1 MESKQIALSNKTFT
15 LETARAKPRL
25 FLAAVEGTIPPQTF
39 AQRKKESTEQYI
51 TRLFNRCLRSDQLA
65 KRNKVTTEKRV
76 SQRKSETEPAPIKS
90 VKKGEIKINIS
101 QTPNV
106 LANNARDLSVD
117 IIARLSDI
125 LLHSLY
131 VPDGEKTPAELLEA
145 LTNLNA
151 AARIVKATAENV
163 IK

>member
-1 MESKQIALSNKTFT
+1 M
-15 LETARAKPRL
+15 
-25 FLAAVEGTIPPQTF
+25 
-39 AQRKKESTEQYI
+39 
-51 TRLFNRCLRSDQLA
+51 FNRCLRSDQLA
-65 KRNKVTTEKRV
+65 KCNKVTTEKRV
-76 SQRKSETEPAPIKS
+76 SQRKSETEP
-90 VKKGEIKINIS
+90 KGEIKINIS

-117 IIARLSDI
+117 IIVRLSDI

-131 VPDGEKTPAELLEA
+131 IPDGEKTPAELLEA

>member
-1 MESKQIALSNKTFT
+1 MESKQITLSNKTFT
-15 LETARAKPRL
+15 LETALAKPRL
-25 FLAAVEGTIPPQTF
+25 FLTAVEGAIPPQPF

-65 KRNKVTTEKRV
+65 KCNKVTTEKRV
-76 SQRKSETEPAPIKS
+76 SQRKSETEP
-90 VKKGEIKINIS
+90 KGEIKINIS

-117 IIARLSDI
+117 IIVRLSDI

>member
-1 MESKQIALSNKTFT
+1 MESKQITLSNKTFT
-15 LETARAKPRL
+15 LKTALAKPRL

-65 KRNKVTTEKRV
+65 KRKEAEPRNKVTTEKRV
-76 SQRKSETEPAPIKS
+76 SQRKSETEP
-90 VKKGEIKINIS
+90 KGEIKINIS
-101 QTPNV
+101 QTPSV
-106 LANNARDLSVD
+106 LASNARDLSVD
-117 IIARLSDI
+117 IIVRLSDI

>member
-1 MESKQIALSNKTFT
+1 MESKQITLGNKTFT
-15 LETARAKPRL
+15 LEKARAKPRL

-51 TRLFNRCLRSDQLA
+51 ARLFNRCLRSDQLA
-65 KRNKVTTEKRV
+65 KRKEIEQKRAP
-76 SQRKSETEPAPIKS
+76 QRKSETEP
-90 VKKGEIKINIS
+90 KGEIKINIS

-117 IIARLSDI
+117 IIVRLSDI
-125 LLHSLY
+125 LLHTIY
-131 VPDGEKTPAELLEA
+131 VPDGEKAPAELLEA

>member
-1 MESKQIALSNKTFT
+1 MESKQITLSNKTFT
-15 LETARAKPRL
+15 LKTALAKPRL

-51 TRLFNRCLRSDQLA
+51 TRLFNRCLRSGQLA
-65 KRNKVTTEKRV
+65 KRKEAEHRNKVTV
-76 SQRKSETEPAPIKS
+76 SQRKSETEP
-90 VKKGEIKINIS
+90 KGEIKINIS
-101 QTPNV
+101 QTPSV
-106 LANNARDLSVD
+106 LASNARDLSVD
-117 IIARLSDI
+117 IIVRLSDI
-125 LLHSLY
+125 LLHAIY